1 MSASDS
7 SRKSSHYIQT
17 TAVQPELD
25 IAPGFES
32 FSTPTYRGSTIVF
45 RNLAELRAY
54 GDRSKTYW
62 RYGLHATPT
71 SEALCQQLA
80 QIEGGGQTL
89 LLPSGMGAISLVYFA
104 CLRSG
109 DDVLVPDNVYGPNRD
124 HGEWLAREYG
134 VTVRYYHPS
143 IGAGI
148 AALIQPN
155 TRLIWMEAP
164 GSVTMEVPDSEAIV
178 AAARARG
185 VLTAIDNTW
194 SAGVYFKPFEKG
206 IDISVQALT
215 KYQSGGSDVLMGA
228 VITRDEKLHDRLK
241 RTRMIMGWGVSAD
254 DCFLVLR
261 GLSSMPVR
269 LAAHDRAA
277 REVAEWLKR
286 RPEVTRVLHPA
297 LPDCPGHEAWQRD
310 FTGGGGL
317 FSLIVHRRYTPEQV
331 DAFVEALKLFAIGWS
346 WGGAH
351 SLAVPYH
358 VETMRPAGTWP
369 PAGWENAG
377 ELVRLYIGL
386 EDTRDLIADLKQ
398 AMETHL
404 R

>member
-143 IGAGI
+143 IGAGV

-261 GLSSMPVR
+261 GLASMPVR

-317 FSLIVHRRYTPEQV
+317 FSLIVHSRYSREQV